1 MHISSQTA
9 SVSRKKLWAGRII
22 SALPI
27 LFLLIDGIMKLIK
40 PLIVMT
46 ATVELGYRETVI
58 VPLGVLLLTSTI
70 LYAVPRTSV
79 LGAIL
84 LTGYLGGAVATNVR
98 VGTPLFSHVLFP
110 VYLGVLIWL
119 GLYLRDARLR
129 ALLPLTG
136 QRHSLSN
143 KQVKEHATFK

>member
-1 MHISSQTA
+1 MHTSSQTA
-9 SVSRKKLWAGRII
+9 PVSRKKLWAGRVI
-22 SALPI
+22 SGLPI
-27 LFLLIDGIMKLIK
+27 LFLLVDGIMKLIK
-40 PLIVMT
+40 PPIVVT

-58 VPLGVLLLTSTI
+58 VPLGVLLVASTI
-70 LYAVPRTSV
+70 LYAIPRTSV

-119 GLYLRDARLR
+119 GLYLRDERLR
-129 ALLPLTG
+129 GLLPLTG
-136 QRHSLSN
+136 RDT
-143 KQVKEHATFK
+143 A